1 MASVLPD
8 GLALR
13 CVREV
18 QESLER
24 IFTLPLVVERK
35 QPTLYVPLPLV
46 EPVLAKM
53 PPALTDLVRAERPDW
68 LGWRDVEATRQE
80 RRKARQV
87 RLAEI
92 SGADDP
98 HYDLELLAMAQS
110 QDERLDPFQHVGV
123 AWMRLA
129 AGLGILG
136 DETVRRPLIVC
147 PTSVAINWSR
157 EAEIWA
163 PSIPLLVAPSKAKVR
178 KQLEVL
184 AGMEGRAGLVVSWG
198 MLRLVQDELLA
209 AGFDSVV
216 CDEAHNMKEPTSQRS
231 RAVVTLAYHCEH
243 RLALTGTSVRNR
255 PRELWML
262 LHFVDPLRFPLF
274 VPFGERYCGA
284 RNKRIAGG
292 RTVRSY
298 DGKSRQQ
305 ELNTLTRAYLIRR
318 EKRQVLTQLPPKRW
332 QTLKLVAPPR
342 FMRAMKKVLADLQD
356 ETGALDD
363 RSKAL
368 GMLQGMRKDIGL
380 AKVEAA
386 VEQIETMLADDEP
399 VVLFLYHSEVRKRIE
414 EELDKRKIAYGTIVG
429 GVSMKRRQQIVDD
442 FQSGKLD
449 VLIGSEAC
457 KEGITLTRS
466 RITLHVEYWWTP
478 GDQAQA
484 EDRVARRGQTR
495 ATLHV
500 YLHLEGSLDDHVA
513 RILTAKQ
520 ATIDRLM
527 DRSSI
532 ELAVL
537 RAVLG
542 SRP

>member
-1 MASVLPD
+1 
-8 GLALR
+8 
-13 CVREV
+13 
-18 QESLER
+18 
-24 IFTLPLVVERK
+24 
-35 QPTLYVPLPLV
+35 
-46 EPVLAKM
+46 
-53 PPALTDLVRAERPDW
+53 
-68 LGWRDVEATRQE
+68 
-80 RRKARQV
+80 
-87 RLAEI
+87 
-92 SGADDP
+92 
-98 HYDLELLAMAQS
+98 
-110 QDERLDPFQHVGV
+110 
-123 AWMRLA
+123 
-129 AGLGILG
+129 
-136 DETVRRPLIVC
+136 LIVC

-178 KQLEVL
+178 KQLDVL

-292 RTVRSY
+292 RTVRTY
-298 DGKSRQQ
+298 DGKSRQK
-305 ELNTLTRAYLIRR
+305 ELNALSRAYLIRR
-318 EKRQVLTQLPPKRW
+318 EKTQVLTQLPPKRW
-332 QTLKLVAPPR
+332 QTLKLAAPPK

-380 AKVEAA
+380 AKVDAA
-386 VEQIETMLADDEP
+386 IEQIDTMLADDEP
-399 VVLFLYHSEVRKRIE
+399 VVLFLYHSDVRKRIE

-537 RAVLG
+537 RTVIG
-542 SRP
+542 GRP